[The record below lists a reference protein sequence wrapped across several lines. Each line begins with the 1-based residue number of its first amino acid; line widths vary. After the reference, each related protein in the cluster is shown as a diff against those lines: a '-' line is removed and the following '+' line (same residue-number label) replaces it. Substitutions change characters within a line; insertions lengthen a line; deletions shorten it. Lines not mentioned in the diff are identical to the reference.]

1 MKNVLIINGHQKY
14 DQIAEG
20 KLTKL
25 FIDTA
30 SDFLSNNGFNVKHSI
45 VESKYIIKDELEK
58 FAWADYILFQYPVY
72 WMGVPWL
79 TKKYI
84 DEIFSAGAH
93 SVTYENDGRSRDDS
107 SKKYGS
113 GGLMNEKKYMLSLT
127 YNCPITE
134 FDNKD
139 GFFDGLSLDE
149 ANVATHKLFQFCGA
163 KPLETYSIN
172 DIFKSDLDINSEL
185 KRFKNILEKNFIN
198 NKKEI

>member
-30 SDFLSNNGFNVKHSI
+30 NDFFTANGFNVKHSV
-45 VESKYIIKDELEK
+45 VESDYSVKDELENL
-58 FAWADYILFQYPVY
+58 AWADYILFQYPVY
-72 WMGVPWL
+72 WMGVPWI

-84 DEIFSAGAH
+84 DEVFSAGVNT
-93 SVTYENDGRSRDDS
+93 VTYVNDGRSREDS
-107 SKKYGS
+107 SKRYGS
-113 GGLMNEKKYMLSLT
+113 GGLMQDKKYMLSLT
-127 YNCPITE
+127 YNCPDTE

-139 GFFDGLSLDE
+139 SFFDGLSLDE

-163 KPLETYSIN
+163 QPLETYAIH
-172 DIFKSDLDINSEL
+172 DIFKSDLDIDTEL
-185 KRFKNILEKNFIN
+185 KRFKETLERNFIS
-198 NKKEI
+198 

>member
-1 MKNVLIINGHQKY
+1 MKNVLIINGHQRY

-30 SDFLSNNGFNVKHSI
+30 NEFFSTSGLNVKHSVI
-45 VESKYIIKDELEK
+45 ESDYVISDELEK
-58 FAWADYILFQYPVY
+58 LSWADYILFQYPVF
-72 WMGVPWL
+72 WMGVPWI

-84 DEIFSAGAH
+84 DEVFSAGINT
-93 SVTYENDGRSRDDS
+93 VTFVSDGRSKEDA

-113 GGLMNEKKYMLSLT
+113 GGLMQDKKYMLSLT

-139 GFFDGLSLDE
+139 GFFDGLSLDD

-163 KPLETYSIN
+163 EPLETYAIH
-172 DIFKSDLDINSEL
+172 DVFKDDLDIDAEL
-185 KRFKNILEKNFIN
+185 KRFMATLERNFIAS
-198 NKKEI
+198 K